1 MAKVFVTL
9 GVDGLMGHLR
19 YGHKEGT
26 IDIPDDEIES
36 FKEDPINYIV
46 SNDLQDE
53 LEFFVDDYEIDWAD
67 GYCDPEYKVVE

>member
-9 GVDGLMGHLR
+9 NIDELMGHLR

-26 IDIPDDEIES
+26 VDIPDDEIES
-36 FKEDPINYIV
+36 FKEDPINYII

-53 LEFFVDDYEIDWAD
+53 LEFFVDDYEIDWMGD
-67 GYCDPEYKVVE
+67 YSDPEYKVVE